1 MIIQKRASR
10 PKRVIVGVSGAS
22 GIIYAV
28 RLLECLREINVE
40 THLVVSRA
48 AEITRAHE
56 LEISRAEF
64 HALST
69 VSHPIGD
76 MTASISSGSF
86 HTLGMVIAPCSVRSL
101 AEIATGVTTTLLTRA
116 ADVVLKERR
125 RLILLL
131 RETPLS
137 SIHIRNMQLVT
148 EAGAIVMPPVPA
160 FYAKPQSIEDM
171 VMHTVFRVLDMFDLE
186 PGRLKRWGEELTIGS
201 ALVASEVNEDLSHVN
216 EEVDQ

>member
-1 MIIQKRASR
+1 MNTQNATR
-10 PKRVIVGVSGAS
+10 PKRLIVGVSGAS

-28 RLLECLREINVE
+28 RLLECLREIHVE

-56 LEISRAEF
+56 MEISRAEF
-64 HALST
+64 HALAT

-101 AEIATGVTTTLLTRA
+101 AEATRVTTTILTRA

-131 RETPLS
+131 RETPFSL
-137 SIHIRNMQLVT
+137 IHIRNMQLAT

-160 FYAKPQSIEDM
+160 FYAKPRSIEDM

-186 PGRLKRWGEELTIGS
+186 PGRLKRWGEELTIGRS
-201 ALVASEVNEDLSHVN
+201 YVASDVHQDLSHVN